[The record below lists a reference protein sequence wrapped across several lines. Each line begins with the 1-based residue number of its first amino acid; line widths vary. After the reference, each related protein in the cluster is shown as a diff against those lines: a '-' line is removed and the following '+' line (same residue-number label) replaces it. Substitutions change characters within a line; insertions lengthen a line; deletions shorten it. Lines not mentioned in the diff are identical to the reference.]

1 MKPKPN
7 SLCDLAIEKL
17 AQSGID
23 AEEALDNGLFS
34 VENVREE
41 YHREFKPLPGLI
53 LPYYNKDGSPMT
65 FERDGQRLPFVRVR
79 YLRVPKSFSAKSAK
93 RARYSQHKGS
103 GCRAYFTRTLDW
115 SDVLSDPSNSL
126 VIVEGELKALA
137 GCLAGYPTIG
147 LGGVR
152 NFVSKI
158 GGSRK

>member
-1 MKPKPN
+1 MKRKA
-7 SLCDLAIEKL
+7 LCDLAIAKL
-17 AQSGID
+17 NESGIG
-23 AEEALDNGLFS
+23 AEEATKNGLFS
-34 VENVREE
+34 VESARDN
-41 YHREFKPLPGLI
+41 YHGEFKPLPALI
-53 LPYYNKDGSPMT
+53 IPYFNPDGSPMT
-65 FERDGQRLPFVRVR
+65 FERDGERLPFIRVR
-79 YLRVPKSFSAKSAK
+79 YLRVPRSFSTKSAK

-152 NFVSKI
+152 NFVSKT